1 MCLLYDKLRK
11 FTVSKDDHEELT
23 IRSRSQK
30 LPRRDVLRAQI
41 ILACD
46 QGKSYDEMQQ
56 QLNMSRPV
64 INKWKA
70 GTKS

>member
-1 MCLLYDKLRK
+1 MVNIGSI
-11 FTVSKDDHEELT
+11 TVSKDDREELT
-23 IRSRSQK
+23 IRSRPQK
-30 LPRRDVLRAQI
+30 LPRCDVLRAQI

-64 INKWKA
+64 IN
-70 GTKS
+70 